1 MAGPRLL
8 AILRAAGALAA
19 IVGLPACNK
28 APAEPDHQA
37 GSEEASTA
45 VAPLLW
51 DAPGAWAKLEVRRT
65 GSERAAYRI
74 DTAGDDTEQAQ
85 AHVYFYGTGS
95 KGDPATNF
103 KAWFDEFDG
112 NVGASAARETLAP
125 HGLRIETVEVS
136 GTYKIALTP
145 TPRGRKE
152 SPVQMVKKKWRLYGA
167 VVRTPDRGN
176 WFFELVG
183 PDETVQAARSAFR
196 AMLESA
202 R

>member
-1 MAGPRLL
+1 MARPPLTALACLAALL
-8 AILRAAGALAA
+8 ATT
-19 IVGLPACNK
+19 ACTQ
-28 APAEPDHQA
+28 APAEPGAAGTQA
-37 GSEEASTA
+37 PSSPA

-51 DAPGAWAKLEVRRT
+51 DAPGAWAKLDIRPA
-65 GSERAAYRI
+65 SPERAGYRI
-74 DTAGDDTEQAQ
+74 EAAADDADGAM
-85 AHVYFYGTGS
+85 AHVLFYGTGS

-112 NVGASAARETLAP
+112 DLGPTAARETLES
-125 HGLRIETVEVS
+125 HGLHVDTIEVT

-145 TPRGRKE
+145 TPRGRKA

-176 WFFELVG
+176 WFFKLVG
-183 PDETVQAARSAFR
+183 PDETVQTARSAFR
-196 AMLESA
+196 AMLETA